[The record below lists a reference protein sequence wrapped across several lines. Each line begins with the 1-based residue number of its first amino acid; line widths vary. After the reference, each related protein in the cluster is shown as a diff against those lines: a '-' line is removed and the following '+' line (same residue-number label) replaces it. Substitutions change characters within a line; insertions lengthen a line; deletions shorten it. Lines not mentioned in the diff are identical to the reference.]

1 MSNKAEIRL
10 EMKGPPSGP
19 GFLPTVPPVSTLTVN
34 LCSVV
39 KPPAKLTPLTL
50 MSVSDTEVE
59 LSFGSSSRSDV
70 TYEIKYREIGVC
82 EVLIPLTETD
92 CNSHTIT
99 NLIPSTEYEFS
110 VSIKVEGQAAT
121 DLGRVKIQTE
131 MAVVRKCCVCVIVY
145 KLHQG
150 VFLYFNSAFIC
161 PVLLPHDALL
171 CKARYCDRI
180 LSLCPS
186 VRPSMTF
193 RYRDHIGWNS
203 SKIISRPN
211 SLRPLLCLTP
221 IWAIW
226 YNGNTPKIWAE

>member
-82 EVLIPLTETD
+82 EVLIPLIETD

-150 VFLYFNSAFIC
+150 VFYILIARLY
-161 PVLLPHDALL
+161 ALFYYRTMHF
-171 CKARYCDRI
+171 CAKRGIAIVY
-180 LSLCPS
+180 CPS
-186 VRPSMTF
+186 VRLSV
-193 RYRDHIGWNS
+193 R
-203 SKIISRPN
+203 
-211 SLRPLLCLTP
+211 L
-221 IWAIW
+221 
-226 YNGNTPKIWAE
+226 